1 MSRKIRK
8 GDQVIVLS
16 GRDKGRQGSVLE
28 VLPDDQVVVEG
39 INTVKRHQKP
49 NPQAGKQGG
58 ILEKSMP
65 LPFESGDLQ
74 PGLQKGGPD
83 WIQDAHRRQEGALLQ
98 VEWRN
103 DRRVSVVQR
112 KNLMA
117 RLQEF
122 YKETVV
128 PRLKSELKIE
138 NAMQVPRITKI
149 TINMGVGEAV
159 ADRKVMDAA
168 VTDLTKIA
176 GQKPLVTKSRKAI
189 ASFKLRAGLAVGAKV
204 TLRGA
209 RMYEFLDRLIN
220 IAMPRIRDFRGV
232 SSRSFD
238 GQGNYSMGVKEQIIF
253 PEIQYDQVDQI
264 RGMDITITTTA
275 VDNRH
280 GRALLEAFNFPFRK

>member
-1 MSRKIRK
+1 
-8 GDQVIVLS
+8 
-16 GRDKGRQGSVLE
+16 
-28 VLPDDQVVVEG
+28 
-39 INTVKRHQKP
+39 
-49 NPQAGKQGG
+49 
-58 ILEKSMP
+58 
-65 LPFESGDLQ
+65 
-74 PGLQKGGPD
+74 
-83 WIQDAHRRQEGALLQ
+83 
-98 VEWRN
+98 
-103 DRRVSVVQR
+103 
-112 KNLMA
+112 MA

-122 YKETVV
+122 YRETVV
-128 PRLKSELKIE
+128 PRLRTDLKIE

-149 TINMGVGEAV
+149 TVNMGVGEAV

-168 VTDLTKIA
+168 VTDLTKIT
-176 GQKPLVTKSRKAI
+176 GQKPLITKSRKAI

-232 SSRSFD
+232 SPRSFD
-238 GQGNYSMGVKEQIIF
+238 GQGNYSLGVKEQIIF